1 MSDNDR
7 HGGPT
12 ASTGRLAELAFA
24 HARAEERGDIEAT
37 LATFERDACFELY
50 PCGLRLSGNE
60 RIRRYYEYFFAVAS
74 KRIVAHTMHAH
85 AAGDTTLTMEFTV
98 TVAYADGSRRDFRT
112 LTVFP
117 YGETAL
123 RGERIYADLEFFR
136 VLFGPLLA
144 EMEPLAQ

>member
-1 MSDNDR
+1 MGDNDR
-7 HGGPT
+7 HGGPS

-37 LATFERDACFELY
+37 LATFERDVCFELY
-50 PCGLRLSGNE
+50 PCGLRLSGSE

-117 YGETAL
+117 YGETTL
-123 RGERIYADLEFFR
+123 RGERLYADPEFFR